1 MRKLVLLHHS
11 PQEEP
16 LRGISNSDIVYISFH
31 TDNVIS
37 YNINPKYKYL
47 KLDNLLQCCK
57 KHDGESIDTV
67 FMKNFSFL
75 KIYIRNILKEILDP
89 LILSGVI
96 EPSSVIVLDNL
107 DRVYGDNVIN
117 IIETGKNLSDYI
129 RHEFDMLTDIRI
141 VIKEDEGF

>member
-1 MRKLVLLHHS
+1 
-11 PQEEP
+11 
-16 LRGISNSDIVYISFH
+16 
-31 TDNVIS
+31 
-37 YNINPKYKYL
+37 
-47 KLDNLLQCCK
+47 
-57 KHDGESIDTV
+57 
-67 FMKNFSFL
+67 MKNFSFL

-141 VIKEDEGF
+141 VIKEDERF